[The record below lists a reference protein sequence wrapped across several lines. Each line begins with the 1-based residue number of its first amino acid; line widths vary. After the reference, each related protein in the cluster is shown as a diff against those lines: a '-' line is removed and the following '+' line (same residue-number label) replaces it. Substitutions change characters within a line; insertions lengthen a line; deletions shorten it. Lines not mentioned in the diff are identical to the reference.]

1 MKLHVTIAS
10 SSQKISKSRKVTG
23 GIVTS
28 LLAAVD
34 IVNAGNPEHW
44 DKICGVPWKNV
55 KLTGKRPKYKAA
67 LFVSRNGETTVV
79 LYKKGNLPPELIISS
94 ADMNARTRSLK
105 SAATN
110 SMAERILFNA
120 SYAIGTMFGL
130 PAANFATMICETG
143 NGEENTSN
151 D

>member
-1 MKLHVTIAS
+1 MKLHVTISS
-10 SSQKISKSRKVTG
+10 SSQKISTSRKVTG
-23 GIVTS
+23 GITTS

-34 IVNAGNPEHW
+34 MVNAGEPEHW
-44 DKICGVPWKNV
+44 GAACGVPWKNV
-55 KLTGKRPKYKAA
+55 KLTGKRPKYKAV
-67 LFVSRNGETTVV
+67 LFVSRNGESTVM
-79 LYKKGNLPPELIISS
+79 LHRKGKLPPILIITS

-120 SYAIGTMFGL
+120 SYTIGVLFGL
-130 PAANFATMICETG
+130 PAANFATMICSAS